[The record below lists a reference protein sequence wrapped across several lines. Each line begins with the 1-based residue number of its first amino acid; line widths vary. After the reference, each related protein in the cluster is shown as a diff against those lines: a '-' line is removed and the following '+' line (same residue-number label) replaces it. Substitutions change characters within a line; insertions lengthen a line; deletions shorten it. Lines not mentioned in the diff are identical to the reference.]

1 MNDFK
6 AIEAKFSKFIVFI
19 PAIFAFVL
27 ALIPTIKYN
36 WPLSWDIYYHIHNVK
51 LYSGGVVF
59 WDNLTAAPYGRPI
72 FYPPLF
78 HLSILS
84 ITKILNVNPFL
95 TARLIQPFLASLGVL
110 SFSYI
115 SKKFYGNIIGFLTG
129 LFIMLSPLFQRMML
143 PIPESMAIILLPILV
158 YFYYLAIEEKDKR
171 YAIVA
176 GFLWGLVMLTHI
188 LSALIILFIITL
200 STIIFKIRGEKNLG
214 IYWVLIVAGL
224 ITSSVWFLPLI
235 IKYGF
240 MFKSP
245 PTQALPFESYIR
257 LLGPIPFFLSLV
269 GFIYLLGTREKR
281 DIILLSWFIGVSFL
295 SVIYVFGVKVITER
309 IIYFNLFAVA
319 VLASLSIRVLNF
331 EGRKCTILLLVIA
344 FLSLYNGYLTA
355 NSLQPSISLSQIEV
369 AEWFKY
375 NGDHERVVVTA
386 DYRIDPIIVSISGQP
401 VAAGGYAPGTV
412 KSINGDKYI
421 NGNFTKNEM
430 IKEKIGYIILKTN
443 MAPPPYGKLV
453 YKNKDF
459 KVYEL

>member
-1 MNDFK
+1 MKDFK
-6 AIEAKFSKFIVFI
+6 VIEAKFSKSIVFI
-19 PAIFAFVL
+19 PAIFAFIL

-51 LYSGGVVF
+51 LYSGGIVF
-59 WDNLTAAPYGRPI
+59 WDNLTTAPYGRPI

-84 ITKILNVNPFL
+84 ITKILNISPFL
-95 TARLIQPFLASLGVL
+95 TARLIQPFLALFGVL
-110 SFSYI
+110 SFSYV
-115 SKKFYGNIIGFLTG
+115 SKKFYGDIIGFLTG
-129 LFIMLSPLFQRMML
+129 LFIISSPLFQRMML
-143 PIPESMAIILLPILV
+143 PIPESMAIIFLPIIV
-158 YFYYLAIEEKDKR
+158 YFYYLATEDNKR
-171 YAIVA
+171 YVIVA

-188 LSALIILFIITL
+188 LSAIIILFIITL
-200 STIIFKIRGEKNLG
+200 PTIIFKLRGGKNFE
-214 IYWVLIVAGL
+214 IYWIFIVAGL

-240 MFKSP
+240 VFKSP
-245 PTQALPFESYIR
+245 PTQALPLESYIR
-257 LLGPIPFFLSLV
+257 LLGPIPFFLSIV
-269 GFIYLLGTREKR
+269 GFIYILGTREKK
-281 DIILLSWFIGVSFL
+281 DIILLSWFIGVTFL

-319 VLASLSIRVLNF
+319 VLASLSIRALKF
-331 EGRKCTILLLVIA
+331 ERRKCTILLLAIA

-355 NSLQPSISLSQIEV
+355 NSAQPSISLSQIEV

-421 NGNFTKNEM
+421 NGNFTKNEI

-443 MAPPPYGKLV
+443 MTPPPYGKLV